1 MEARIPFPI
10 CFIKNF
16 LLNLNM
22 TPRTAEINRVSE
34 CPIHPYAAKILL
46 EHFNRI
52 DFIWILFRKT
62 EVLKSMSEQ

>member
-22 TPRTAEINRVSE
+22 TPRTAEIVSE
-34 CPIHPYAAKILL
+34 CLIHPYGAKILL
-46 EHFNRI
+46 EHFIRI
-52 DFIWILFRKT
+52 DFVLFKKT
-62 EVLKSMSEQ
+62 EVFKTMSER